1 MCSHLHVPNRF
12 LESCSKVLLP
22 SLKPLFNI
30 TKMKSV
36 NLNKVDNENDTFLT
50 KVVPSVS
57 FLFNQNNLSVTGLI
71 FLSVTFF
78 LLE

>member
-1 MCSHLHVPNRF
+1 
-12 LESCSKVLLP
+12 
-22 SLKPLFNI
+22 
-30 TKMKSV
+30 MKSV

-78 LLE
+78 LLEWRIK